1 MNGVLLLL
9 GLVCFFA
16 AFWVMVLLAGS
27 LVQSGDRLALIADLG
42 DAVKKAFPAGLGQ
55 RYDRMLLLAGSPRDM
70 SVETLLGIKVLA
82 VPATLAVMAAAALV
96 LARPVLFSWPV
107 LLPTMILLSFAPD
120 LWLSHDATE
129 RQKRIRLDL
138 PDTLDLL
145 TINVEAG
152 LGFDSAI
159 SRLVDNLRGPLV
171 EEFSRML
178 REMQLGRSRS
188 EALRAMMERTNV
200 SELNSFVLAIIEA
213 DIFGISIGQTL
224 RSQSRDMR
232 SRRRQNAEQMA
243 MKTPVKIIFP
253 LVLFIFPAL
262 LIIIVGPAGIRIA
275 IVLGSQ

>member
-1 MNGVLLLL
+1 MDGMILTV
-9 GLVCFFA
+9 GLICFFIAFGA
-16 AFWVMVLLAGS
+16 AVLLAGS
-27 LVQSGDRLALIADLG
+27 LVQAGERLGAIALVGGAL
-42 DAVKKAFPAGLGQ
+42 KKALPPGIRH

-82 VPATLAVMAAAALV
+82 IPAALILMMMAAAI
-96 LARPVLFSWPV
+96 LAQPVLFSLPV
-107 LLPTMILLSFAPD
+107 LALVIVAGSFTPD
-120 LWLSHDATE
+120 LWLSHISTD
-129 RQKRIRLDL
+129 RQKRIRRDL

-152 LGFDSAI
+152 LGFDAAI
-159 SRLVDNLRGPLV
+159 SRLVGNLHGPLI

-178 REMQLGRSRS
+178 REMQLGRSRG
-188 EALRAMMERTNV
+188 EALRALMERTNV

-213 DIFGISIGQTL
+213 DIFGISIGATL

-232 SRRRQNAEQMA
+232 SRRRSNAEQMA

-275 IVLGSQ
+275 TVLGDL

>member
-1 MNGVLLLL
+1 MDVPILVIGLGCFFIALGAVALLVGGLAQAGERL
-9 GLVCFFA
+9 GLLTLV
-16 AFWVMVLLAGS
+16 GS
-27 LVQSGDRLALIADLG
+27 ALKQALPSGIRN
-42 DAVKKAFPAGLGQ
+42 
-55 RYDRMLLLAGSPRDM
+55 RYDHMLLLAGSPRDM

-82 VPATLAVMAAAALV
+82 VPAVLILMGLAAAI
-96 LARPVLFSWPV
+96 LAQPVLFSFSV
-107 LLPTMILLSFAPD
+107 LVLVMVVGSFAPD
-120 LWLSHDATE
+120 LWLSHISSD
-129 RQKRIRLDL
+129 RQKQIRRDL

-152 LGFDSAI
+152 LGFDAAI
-159 SRLVDNLRGPLV
+159 SRLVGNLHGPLV
-171 EEFSRML
+171 GEFSRML

-188 EALRAMMERTNV
+188 DALRAMMERTNV
-200 SELNSFVLAIIEA
+200 SELNSFVLALIEA

-232 SRRRQNAEQMA
+232 SRRRSNAEQMA

-275 IVLGSQ
+275 TVLGSL

>member
-1 MNGVLLLL
+1 MDGTLLMI
-9 GLVCFFA
+9 GLICFFIA
-16 AFWVMVLLAGS
+16 LGAVALFAGS
-27 LVQSGDRLALIADLG
+27 LVQAGERLGSITLVGGALKQALPPGIRH
-42 DAVKKAFPAGLGQ
+42 

-70 SVETLLGIKVLA
+70 SVETLFGIKAVA
-82 VPATLAVMAAAALV
+82 VPAALILMAVAAAI
-96 LARPVLFSWPV
+96 LAQPVLFSWPV
-107 LLPTMILLSFAPD
+107 LLLAMVAGSFAPD
-120 LWLSHDATE
+120 LWLSHVSTD
-129 RQKRIRLDL
+129 RQQRIRRDL

-152 LGFDSAI
+152 LGFDAAI
-159 SRLVDNLRGPLV
+159 SRLVGNLHGPLV

-188 EALRAMMERTNV
+188 DALRALIERTNV

-224 RSQSRDMR
+224 RSQSREMR
-232 SRRRQNAEQMA
+232 TRRRQNAEQVA

-275 IVLGSQ
+275 SVLGSL